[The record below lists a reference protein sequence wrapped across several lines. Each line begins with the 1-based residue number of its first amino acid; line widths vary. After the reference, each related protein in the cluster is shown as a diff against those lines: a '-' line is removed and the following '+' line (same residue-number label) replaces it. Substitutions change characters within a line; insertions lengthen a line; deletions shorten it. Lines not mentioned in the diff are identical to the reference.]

1 MRDKYFYEVMFD
13 DTSIDVSKEVGLVW
27 SIANSLRGAYTSDK
41 YKDVIIP
48 MVIIRR
54 FECALEAT
62 KGAVVAKH
70 KQNPNLPAALLCQ
83 VSKYPFYNYSE
94 YNLKRLLD
102 DSDNIASN
110 LKSYIEG
117 FSANIQLILEK
128 LLKFST
134 QIDKMDKSNRL
145 YSVVK
150 KFSDLD
156 LYPTHV
162 DSMKMGYI
170 FEDIIRRF
178 SENAEA
184 GDHYTPREVIRLMVN
199 VLLAEGCN
207 DLLTDEGKIATVL
220 DAACGSGGMLSTTYD
235 FLRRKN
241 PYVDVRLFGQ
251 EINPES
257 YAICLADMLIKGQ
270 DVKNIMGDEE
280 ANTLK
285 TDCFPD
291 QKMRLVIMNPP
302 FGTPWGGKDAP
313 EGQEKKVREENKKG
327 GRFEHGLPGTGDAQL
342 LFMQHAINK
351 LDEKNGRA
359 AIITNG
365 SPLFSGGTTSGESQI
380 RRWMLEEDL
389 IEAIIALPTQLFYN
403 TDIGIYIFILSR
415 NKRSDRRGKVQLINA
430 VDMWK
435 PLRKSLGKKRREIDR
450 DSMVKITELYS
461 NFEENQYCKIFPNE
475 EFMYKE
481 YAVYQPL
488 QRRGVLDE
496 ESIERLRT
504 SSYFTSNS
512 SIFNETDFD
521 QLKEMNP
528 RSAADEKKY
537 QKYLAGQQFVADVL
551 TILEANRSDR
561 IFMDYSEFE
570 KHLKS
575 LLGTVEGMSASRLTG
590 IAMVLAVMDK
600 TAVVQKDRKGEIVK
614 DTTTK
619 DTEIIKLTQ
628 DPEKYFEAEV
638 YPHVPDAIWLYE
650 FDPSKKVSV
659 SNRERIG
666 AEIAFT
672 QYFYEYSR
680 NDTAQ
685 GIHNKIA
692 QNTVAL
698 QHIFSVNDVEQRNL
712 DALISTY
719 EDQLQLGKK
728 YRDLFVLET
737 LLRGLDPTVELKD
750 SGLIW
755 FGKIPAHWEVKRI
768 KYVIKQGN
776 DGIKVGPFGST
787 LTNEVVSADD
797 GQFKVYGQANLIRR
811 DFEYGDNFV
820 TEDNYLRLKNYEVLP
835 YDIVVSMMG
844 TIGKCCVVPEGI
856 SPGIMDSHLI
866 KVRLSSLMFPQYF
879 EYLYES
885 EAVYEQLLLKSK
897 GSIMNGLNSTIVKNV
912 YMVVPPVEEQIAIC
926 RYINEHLSDAVE
938 VK

>member
-1 MRDKYFYEVMFD
+1 MKEKYFYEVMFD

-62 KGAVVAKH
+62 KDAVVARH

-83 VSKYPFYNYSE
+83 ISKYPFYNYSE

-102 DSDNIASN
+102 DSDSIASN

-156 LYPTHV
+156 LYPDHV

-199 VLLAEGCN
+199 VLLAEGCD
-207 DLLTDEGKIATVL
+207 DLLTEEGKIATVL
-220 DAACGSGGMLSTTYD
+220 DAACGSGGMLSTAYD

-270 DVKNIMGDEE
+270 DVKNIKGDEE

-285 TDCFPD
+285 IDCFPD

-313 EGQEKKVREENKKG
+313 EGQEKAVRAEFKKG

-359 AIITNG
+359 AIISNG

-389 IEAIIALPTQLFYN
+389 IEAIIALPSQLFYN

-415 NKRSDRRGKVQLINA
+415 NKRPGRRGKVQLINA

-450 DSMVKITELYS
+450 DSMAKITELYS
-461 NFEENQYCKIFPNE
+461 KFEENQYCKIFPNE

-488 QRRGVLDE
+488 QRRGVLDA

-504 SSYFTSNS
+504 SNYFTSNS
-512 SIFNETDFD
+512 SIFNEIDFE
-521 QLKEMNP
+521 QLQEMNP

-537 QKYLAGQQFVADVL
+537 QKYLAGRQFVADVL
-551 TILEANRSDR
+551 EILEANRSDR
-561 IFMDYSEFE
+561 VFMDYGEFE
-570 KHLKS
+570 KYLNS
-575 LLGTVEGMSASRLTG
+575 LLGKVKGMSASRLSG
-590 IAMVLAVMDK
+590 IAMELTIIDK
-600 TAVVQKDRKGEIVK
+600 TAVVQKDRKGEIIK

-638 YPHVPDAIWLYE
+638 YPHVPDAIWAYE
-650 FDPSKKVSV
+650 FDPKKKES
-659 SNRERIG
+659 STNKEKLG
-666 AEIAFT
+666 AEFPFT
-672 QYFYEYSR
+672 RFFYEYKEPEKA
-680 NDTAQ
+680 DDLLAQ
-685 GIHNKIA
+685 FMELEKSLSTKIA
-692 QNTVAL
+692 AL
-698 QHIFSVNDVEQRNL
+698 Q
-712 DALISTY
+712 
-719 EDQLQLGKK
+719 
-728 YRDLFVLET
+728 
-737 LLRGLDPTVELKD
+737 
-750 SGLIW
+750 
-755 FGKIPAHWEVKRI
+755 
-768 KYVIKQGN
+768 
-776 DGIKVGPFGST
+776 
-787 LTNEVVSADD
+787 
-797 GQFKVYGQANLIRR
+797 
-811 DFEYGDNFV
+811 
-820 TEDNYLRLKNYEVLP
+820 
-835 YDIVVSMMG
+835 
-844 TIGKCCVVPEGI
+844 
-856 SPGIMDSHLI
+856 
-866 KVRLSSLMFPQYF
+866 
-879 EYLYES
+879 ES
-885 EAVYEQLLLKSK
+885 E
-897 GSIMNGLNSTIVKNV
+897 GL
-912 YMVVPPVEEQIAIC
+912 
-926 RYINEHLSDAVE
+926 
-938 VK
+938 

>member
-1 MRDKYFYEVMFD
+1 MKEKYFYEVMFD
-13 DTSIDVSKEVGLVW
+13 DMSIDVSKEVGLVW

-62 KGAVVAKH
+62 KDAVVAKH

-102 DSDNIASN
+102 DSDNIAEN
-110 LKSYIEG
+110 LKSYIES

-128 LLKFST
+128 LLKFSM
-134 QIDKMDKSNRL
+134 QIEKMDKSNRL
-145 YSVVK
+145 YSVVR

-156 LYPTHV
+156 LYPEHV
-162 DSMKMGYI
+162 DSIKMGYI

-184 GDHYTPREVIRLMVN
+184 GDHYTPREVIRLMAN
-199 VLLAEGCN
+199 ILLAEGCD
-207 DLLTDEGKIATVL
+207 DLLTEEGKIATVL

-270 DVKNIMGDEE
+270 DIKNIKGEEE
-280 ANTLK
+280 ANTLT

-291 QKMRLVIMNPP
+291 QKMRLVVMNPP
-302 FGTPWGGKDAP
+302 FGKEWGGKDAP
-313 EGQEKKVREENKKG
+313 DGQEKAVRAEFKKG
-327 GRFEHGLPGTGDAQL
+327 GRFEHGLPGIGDSQL

-359 AIITNG
+359 AIISNG
-365 SPLFSGGTTSGESQI
+365 SSLFAGGTTSGESQI

-389 IEAIIALPTQLFYN
+389 IEAIIALPSQLFYN

-415 NKRSDRRGKVQLINA
+415 NKRPDRRGKVQLINA

-450 DSMVKITELYS
+450 ESMKTITELYY
-461 NFEENQYCKIFPNE
+461 NFEENEYCKIFPKE

-488 QRRGVLDE
+488 QRRGVLDAK
-496 ESIERLRT
+496 SIERLRT

-512 SIFNETDFD
+512 SIFNETDFE

-551 TILEANRSDR
+551 AILEANISKRV
-561 IFMDYSEFE
+561 FMDYGEFE
-570 KHLKS
+570 KYLKS
-575 LLGTVEGMSASRLTG
+575 LLDKVEGMSASRLSG
-590 IAMVLAVMDK
+590 IAMELTIMDK
-600 TAVVQKDRKGEIVK
+600 TAVIQKDRKGEIIK

-628 DPEKYFEAEV
+628 DPEKYFESEV
-638 YPHVPDAIWLYE
+638 YPHVPDAIWAYE
-650 FDPSKKVSV
+650 FDPKKKESAT
-659 SNRERIG
+659 NKEKLG
-666 AEIAFT
+666 AEFPFT
-672 QYFYEYSR
+672 RFFYEYKEPEKA
-680 NDTAQ
+680 DDLLAQ
-685 GIHNKIA
+685 FMELEKSLSEKIA
-692 QNTVAL
+692 AL
-698 QHIFSVNDVEQRNL
+698 Q
-712 DALISTY
+712 
-719 EDQLQLGKK
+719 
-728 YRDLFVLET
+728 
-737 LLRGLDPTVELKD
+737 
-750 SGLIW
+750 
-755 FGKIPAHWEVKRI
+755 
-768 KYVIKQGN
+768 
-776 DGIKVGPFGST
+776 
-787 LTNEVVSADD
+787 
-797 GQFKVYGQANLIRR
+797 
-811 DFEYGDNFV
+811 
-820 TEDNYLRLKNYEVLP
+820 
-835 YDIVVSMMG
+835 
-844 TIGKCCVVPEGI
+844 
-856 SPGIMDSHLI
+856 
-866 KVRLSSLMFPQYF
+866 
-879 EYLYES
+879 ES
-885 EAVYEQLLLKSK
+885 EGME
-897 GSIMNGLNSTIVKNV
+897 
-912 YMVVPPVEEQIAIC
+912 
-926 RYINEHLSDAVE
+926 
-938 VK
+938 

>member
-1 MRDKYFYEVMFD
+1 MKEKYFYEVMFD

-62 KGAVVAKH
+62 KDAVVAKH

-83 VSKYPFYNYSE
+83 DSKYPFYNYSE

-102 DSDNIASN
+102 DSDNIAEN
-110 LKSYIEG
+110 LKSYIES

-134 QIDKMDKSNRL
+134 QIEKMDKSNRL
-145 YSVVK
+145 YSVVR

-156 LYPTHV
+156 LYPEHV
-162 DSMKMGYI
+162 DSIKMGYI

-184 GDHYTPREVIRLMVN
+184 GDHYTPREVIRLMAN
-199 VLLAEGCN
+199 ILLAEGCD
-207 DLLTDEGKIATVL
+207 DLLTEEGKIATVL

-270 DVKNIMGDEE
+270 DIKNIKGEEE
-280 ANTLK
+280 ANTLT

-291 QKMRLVIMNPP
+291 QKMRLVVMNPP
-302 FGTPWGGKDAP
+302 FGKEWGGKDAP
-313 EGQEKKVREENKKG
+313 DGQEKAVRAEFKKG
-327 GRFEHGLPGTGDAQL
+327 GRFEHGLPGIGDSQL
-342 LFMQHAINK
+342 LFMQHAVNK

-359 AIITNG
+359 AIISNG
-365 SPLFSGGTTSGESQI
+365 SPLFAGGTTSGESQI

-389 IEAIIALPTQLFYN
+389 IEAIIALPSQLFYN

-415 NKRSDRRGKVQLINA
+415 NKRPDRRGKVQLINA

-450 DSMVKITELYS
+450 ESMKTITELYY
-461 NFEENQYCKIFPNE
+461 NFEENEYCKIFPNE

-481 YAVYQPL
+481 YTVYQPL
-488 QRRGVLDE
+488 QRRGVLDA

-512 SIFNETDFD
+512 SIFNETDFE

-528 RSAADEKKY
+528 RSAADAKKY

-551 TILEANRSDR
+551 AILEANISKRV
-561 IFMDYSEFE
+561 FMDYGEFE
-570 KHLKS
+570 KYLKS
-575 LLGTVEGMSASRLTG
+575 LLDKVEGMSASRLSG
-590 IAMVLAVMDK
+590 IAMELTIMDK
-600 TAVVQKDRKGEIVK
+600 TAVLQKDRKGEIIK

-638 YPHVPDAIWLYE
+638 YPHVPDAIWAYE
-650 FDPSKKVSV
+650 FDPEKKESAT
-659 SNRERIG
+659 NKEKLG
-666 AEIAFT
+666 AEFPFT
-672 QYFYEYSR
+672 RFFYEYKEPEKADDLLDQFMELEKSLSK
-680 NDTAQ
+680 
-685 GIHNKIA
+685 KIA
-692 QNTVAL
+692 AL
-698 QHIFSVNDVEQRNL
+698 KES
-712 DALISTY
+712 
-719 EDQLQLGKK
+719 
-728 YRDLFVLET
+728 
-737 LLRGLDPTVELKD
+737 
-750 SGLIW
+750 
-755 FGKIPAHWEVKRI
+755 
-768 KYVIKQGN
+768 
-776 DGIKVGPFGST
+776 
-787 LTNEVVSADD
+787 
-797 GQFKVYGQANLIRR
+797 
-811 DFEYGDNFV
+811 
-820 TEDNYLRLKNYEVLP
+820 
-835 YDIVVSMMG
+835 
-844 TIGKCCVVPEGI
+844 EGI
-856 SPGIMDSHLI
+856 
-866 KVRLSSLMFPQYF
+866 
-879 EYLYES
+879 E
-885 EAVYEQLLLKSK
+885 
-897 GSIMNGLNSTIVKNV
+897 
-912 YMVVPPVEEQIAIC
+912 
-926 RYINEHLSDAVE
+926 
-938 VK
+938 

>member
-1 MRDKYFYEVMFD
+1 MKEKYFYEVMFD

-62 KGAVVAKH
+62 KDAVVARH

-83 VSKYPFYNYSE
+83 ISKYPFYNYSD
-94 YNLKRLLD
+94 YTLKRLLD
-102 DSDNIASN
+102 DSDSIASN

-117 FSANIQLILEK
+117 FSANIQLVLEK

-156 LYPTHV
+156 LYPDHV

-199 VLLAEGCN
+199 VLLAEGCD
-207 DLLTDEGKIATVL
+207 DLLTEEGKIATVL
-220 DAACGSGGMLSTTYD
+220 DAACGSGGMRFTALD

-270 DVKNIMGDEE
+270 DVKNIKGDEE

-285 TDCFPD
+285 IDCFPD

-313 EGQEKKVREENKKG
+313 EGQEKAVRAEFKKG

-359 AIITNG
+359 AIISNG

-389 IEAIIALPTQLFYN
+389 IEAIIALPSQLFYN

-415 NKRSDRRGKVQLINA
+415 NKRPGRRGKVQLINA

-450 DSMVKITELYS
+450 DSMAKITELYS
-461 NFEENQYCKIFPNE
+461 KFEENQYCKIFPNE

-488 QRRGVLDE
+488 QRRGVLDA

-512 SIFNETDFD
+512 SIFNEIDFE
-521 QLKEMNP
+521 QLQEMNP

-551 TILEANRSDR
+551 AILEANLSERV
-561 IFMDYSEFE
+561 FMDYGVFE
-570 KHLKS
+570 KHLNS
-575 LLGTVEGMSASRLTG
+575 LLGKVKGMSASRLSG
-590 IAMVLAVMDK
+590 IAMELTIMDK
-600 TAVVQKDRKGEIVK
+600 TAVVQKDRKGEIIK

-638 YPHVPDAIWLYE
+638 YPHVPDAIWAYE
-650 FDPSKKVSV
+650 FDPKKKES
-659 SNRERIG
+659 STNKEKLG
-666 AEIAFT
+666 AEFPFT
-672 QYFYEYSR
+672 RFFYEYKEPEKA
-680 NDTAQ
+680 DDLLAQ
-685 GIHNKIA
+685 FMELEKSLSEKIA
-692 QNTVAL
+692 AL
-698 QHIFSVNDVEQRNL
+698 Q
-712 DALISTY
+712 
-719 EDQLQLGKK
+719 
-728 YRDLFVLET
+728 
-737 LLRGLDPTVELKD
+737 
-750 SGLIW
+750 
-755 FGKIPAHWEVKRI
+755 
-768 KYVIKQGN
+768 
-776 DGIKVGPFGST
+776 
-787 LTNEVVSADD
+787 
-797 GQFKVYGQANLIRR
+797 
-811 DFEYGDNFV
+811 
-820 TEDNYLRLKNYEVLP
+820 
-835 YDIVVSMMG
+835 
-844 TIGKCCVVPEGI
+844 
-856 SPGIMDSHLI
+856 
-866 KVRLSSLMFPQYF
+866 
-879 EYLYES
+879 ES
-885 EAVYEQLLLKSK
+885 E
-897 GSIMNGLNSTIVKNV
+897 
-912 YMVVPPVEEQIAIC
+912 
-926 RYINEHLSDAVE
+926 E
-938 VK
+938 V

>member
-1 MRDKYFYEVMFD
+1 MKEKYFYEVMFD

-62 KGAVVAKH
+62 KDAVVARH

-83 VSKYPFYNYSE
+83 ISKYPFYNYSD
-94 YNLKRLLD
+94 YTLKRLLD
-102 DSDNIASN
+102 DSDNIAEN
-110 LKSYIEG
+110 LKSYIES

-134 QIDKMDKSNRL
+134 QIEKMDKSNRL
-145 YSVVK
+145 YSVVR

-156 LYPTHV
+156 LYPEHV
-162 DSMKMGYI
+162 DSIKMGYI

-184 GDHYTPREVIRLMVN
+184 GDHYTPREVIRLMAN
-199 VLLAEGCN
+199 ILLAEGCD
-207 DLLTDEGKIATVL
+207 DLLTEEGKIATVL

-270 DVKNIMGDEE
+270 DIKNIKGEEE
-280 ANTLK
+280 ANTLT

-291 QKMRLVIMNPP
+291 QKMRLVVMNPP
-302 FGTPWGGKDAP
+302 FGKEWGGKDAP
-313 EGQEKKVREENKKG
+313 DGQEKAVRAEFKKG

-359 AIITNG
+359 AIISNG

-389 IEAIIALPTQLFYN
+389 IEAIIALPSQLFYN

-415 NKRSDRRGKVQLINA
+415 NKRPGRRGKVQLINA

-461 NFEENQYCKIFPNE
+461 KFEENQYCKIFPNE

-488 QRRGVLDE
+488 QRRGVLDA

-504 SSYFTSNS
+504 SNYFTSNS
-512 SIFNETDFD
+512 SIFNEIDFE
-521 QLKEMNP
+521 QLQEMNP

-537 QKYLAGQQFVADVL
+537 QKYLAGRQFVADVL
-551 TILEANRSDR
+551 EILEANRSDR
-561 IFMDYSEFE
+561 VFMDYGEFE
-570 KHLKS
+570 KYLNS
-575 LLGTVEGMSASRLTG
+575 LLGKVKGMSASRLSG
-590 IAMVLAVMDK
+590 IAMELTIIDK
-600 TAVVQKDRKGEIVK
+600 TAVVQKDRKGEIIK

-628 DPEKYFEAEV
+628 DPGKYFEMEV
-638 YPHVPDAIWLYE
+638 YPHVPDAIWAYE
-650 FDPSKKVSV
+650 FDPKKKESAT
-659 SNRERIG
+659 NKEKLG
-666 AEIAFT
+666 AEFPFT
-672 QYFYEYSR
+672 RFFYEYKEPEKA
-680 NDTAQ
+680 DDLLAQ
-685 GIHNKIA
+685 FMELEKSLSEKIA
-692 QNTVAL
+692 AL
-698 QHIFSVNDVEQRNL
+698 Q
-712 DALISTY
+712 
-719 EDQLQLGKK
+719 
-728 YRDLFVLET
+728 
-737 LLRGLDPTVELKD
+737 
-750 SGLIW
+750 
-755 FGKIPAHWEVKRI
+755 
-768 KYVIKQGN
+768 
-776 DGIKVGPFGST
+776 
-787 LTNEVVSADD
+787 
-797 GQFKVYGQANLIRR
+797 
-811 DFEYGDNFV
+811 
-820 TEDNYLRLKNYEVLP
+820 
-835 YDIVVSMMG
+835 
-844 TIGKCCVVPEGI
+844 
-856 SPGIMDSHLI
+856 
-866 KVRLSSLMFPQYF
+866 
-879 EYLYES
+879 ES
-885 EAVYEQLLLKSK
+885 E
-897 GSIMNGLNSTIVKNV
+897 
-912 YMVVPPVEEQIAIC
+912 
-926 RYINEHLSDAVE
+926 E
-938 VK
+938 V

>member
-1 MRDKYFYEVMFD
+1 MKEKYFYEVMFD

-62 KGAVVAKH
+62 KDAVVARH

-83 VSKYPFYNYSE
+83 ISKYPFYNYSD
-94 YNLKRLLD
+94 YTLKRLLD
-102 DSDNIASN
+102 DSDNIAEN
-110 LKSYIEG
+110 LKSYIES

-134 QIDKMDKSNRL
+134 QIEKMDKSNRL
-145 YSVVK
+145 YSVVR

-156 LYPTHV
+156 LYPEHV
-162 DSMKMGYI
+162 DSIKMGYI

-184 GDHYTPREVIRLMVN
+184 GDHYTPREVIRLMAN
-199 VLLAEGCN
+199 ILLAEGCD
-207 DLLTDEGKIATVL
+207 DLLTEEGKIATVL

-270 DVKNIMGDEE
+270 DIKNIKGEEE
-280 ANTLK
+280 ANTLT

-291 QKMRLVIMNPP
+291 QKMRLVVMNPP
-302 FGTPWGGKDAP
+302 FGKEWGGKDAP
-313 EGQEKKVREENKKG
+313 DGQEKAVRAEFKKG

-359 AIITNG
+359 AIISNG

-389 IEAIIALPTQLFYN
+389 IEAIIALPSQLFYN

-415 NKRSDRRGKVQLINA
+415 NKRPGRRGKVQLINA

-461 NFEENQYCKIFPNE
+461 KFEENQYCKIFPNE

-488 QRRGVLDE
+488 QRRGVLDA

-504 SSYFTSNS
+504 SNYFTSNS
-512 SIFNETDFD
+512 SIFNEIDFE
-521 QLKEMNP
+521 QLQEMNP
-528 RSAADEKKY
+528 RNAADEKKY
-537 QKYLAGQQFVADVL
+537 QKYLAGRQFVADVL
-551 TILEANRSDR
+551 EILEANRSDR
-561 IFMDYSEFE
+561 VFMDYGEFE
-570 KHLKS
+570 KYLNS
-575 LLGTVEGMSASRLTG
+575 LLGKVKGMSASRLSG
-590 IAMVLAVMDK
+590 IAMELTIIDK
-600 TAVVQKDRKGEIVK
+600 NAVVQKDRKGEIIK

-638 YPHVPDAIWLYE
+638 YPHVPDAIWAYE
-650 FDPSKKVSV
+650 FDPKKKES
-659 SNRERIG
+659 STNKEKLG
-666 AEIAFT
+666 AEFPFT
-672 QYFYEYSR
+672 RFFYEYKEPEKA
-680 NDTAQ
+680 DDLLAQ
-685 GIHNKIA
+685 FMELEKSLSEKIA
-692 QNTVAL
+692 AL
-698 QHIFSVNDVEQRNL
+698 QE
-712 DALISTY
+712 
-719 EDQLQLGKK
+719 
-728 YRDLFVLET
+728 
-737 LLRGLDPTVELKD
+737 
-750 SGLIW
+750 
-755 FGKIPAHWEVKRI
+755 
-768 KYVIKQGN
+768 
-776 DGIKVGPFGST
+776 
-787 LTNEVVSADD
+787 NEGV
-797 GQFKVYGQANLIRR
+797 
-811 DFEYGDNFV
+811 
-820 TEDNYLRLKNYEVLP
+820 
-835 YDIVVSMMG
+835 
-844 TIGKCCVVPEGI
+844 
-856 SPGIMDSHLI
+856 
-866 KVRLSSLMFPQYF
+866 
-879 EYLYES
+879 
-885 EAVYEQLLLKSK
+885 
-897 GSIMNGLNSTIVKNV
+897 
-912 YMVVPPVEEQIAIC
+912 
-926 RYINEHLSDAVE
+926 
-938 VK
+938 

>member
-1 MRDKYFYEVMFD
+1 MF
-13 DTSIDVSKEVGLVW
+13 IVNGVSG
-27 SIANSLRGAYTSDK
+27 
-41 YKDVIIP
+41 
-48 MVIIRR
+48 
-54 FECALEAT
+54 
-62 KGAVVAKH
+62 
-70 KQNPNLPAALLCQ
+70 ALLHCINFR
-83 VSKYPFYNYSE
+83 V
-94 YNLKRLLD
+94 
-102 DSDNIASN
+102 
-110 LKSYIEG
+110 
-117 FSANIQLILEK
+117 
-128 LLKFST
+128 
-134 QIDKMDKSNRL
+134 
-145 YSVVK
+145 
-150 KFSDLD
+150 
-156 LYPTHV
+156 
-162 DSMKMGYI
+162 
-170 FEDIIRRF
+170 
-178 SENAEA
+178 
-184 GDHYTPREVIRLMVN
+184 
-199 VLLAEGCN
+199 
-207 DLLTDEGKIATVL
+207 AT

-327 GRFEHGLPGTGDAQL
+327 GRFEHGLPGTGDSQL

-415 NKRSDRRGKVQLINA
+415 NKRPDRRGKVQLINA

-450 DSMVKITELYS
+450 DSMKRITELYS
-461 NFEENQYCKIFPNE
+461 NFEENRYCKIFPNE

-488 QRRGVLDE
+488 QRRGVLDA

-512 SIFNETDFD
+512 SIFNETDFE

-537 QKYLAGQQFVADVL
+537 QKYLAGQQFVTDVL
-551 TILEANRSDR
+551 NILEANRSDR
-561 IFMDYSEFE
+561 VFVDYGEFE
-570 KHLKS
+570 KYLKS
-575 LLGTVEGMSASRLTG
+575 LLGKVKGMSASRLTG

-600 TAVVQKDRKGEIVK
+600 TAVVQKDRNGKIIK

-638 YPHVPDAIWLYE
+638 YPHVPDAICLYE
-650 FDPSKKVSV
+650 FDPSKKVNI

-666 AEIAFT
+666 AEIAFS
-672 QYFYEYSR
+672 QYFYEYNR
-680 NDTAQ
+680 KDTAQ

-719 EDQLQLGKK
+719 EDQLQLVKK

-755 FGKIPAHWEVKRI
+755 FGKIPTHWEVKRI
-768 KYVIKQGN
+768 KYIIKQGN
-776 DGIKVGPFGST
+776 DGIKVGPFGSA

-811 DFEYGDNFV
+811 DFEYGDNFI
-820 TEDNYLRLKNYEVLP
+820 TEDNYLHLKNYEVLP
-835 YDIVVSMMG
+835 NDIVVSMMG

-866 KVRLSSLMFPQYF
+866 KVRLSGLMFPQYF

-926 RYINEHLSDAVE
+926 RYINEHLSDVEE

>member
-1 MRDKYFYEVMFD
+1 MKEKYFYEVMFD

-62 KGAVVAKH
+62 KDAVVAKH

-83 VSKYPFYNYSE
+83 DSKYPFYNYSE

-102 DSDNIASN
+102 DSDNIAEN
-110 LKSYIEG
+110 LKSYIES

-134 QIDKMDKSNRL
+134 QIEKMDKSNRL
-145 YSVVK
+145 YSVVR

-156 LYPTHV
+156 LYPEHV
-162 DSMKMGYI
+162 DSIKMGYI

-184 GDHYTPREVIRLMVN
+184 GDHYTPREVIRLMAN
-199 VLLAEGCN
+199 ILLAEGCD
-207 DLLTDEGKIATVL
+207 DLLTEEGKIATVL

-270 DVKNIMGDEE
+270 DIKNIKGEEE
-280 ANTLK
+280 ANTLT

-291 QKMRLVIMNPP
+291 QKMRLVVMNPP
-302 FGTPWGGKDAP
+302 FGKEWGGKDAP
-313 EGQEKKVREENKKG
+313 DGQEKAVRAEFKKG
-327 GRFEHGLPGTGDAQL
+327 GRFEHGLPGIGDSQL

-359 AIITNG
+359 AIISNG
-365 SPLFSGGTTSGESQI
+365 SPLFAGGTTSGESQI

-389 IEAIIALPTQLFYN
+389 IEAIIALPSQLFYN

-415 NKRSDRRGKVQLINA
+415 NKRPDRRGKVQLINA

-450 DSMVKITELYS
+450 ESMKKITELYY
-461 NFEENQYCKIFPNE
+461 NFEENEYCKIFPNE

-488 QRRGVLDE
+488 QRRGVLDA

-512 SIFNETDFD
+512 SIFNEPDFE

-551 TILEANRSDR
+551 AILEANLSERV
-561 IFMDYSEFE
+561 FMDYGVFE
-570 KHLKS
+570 KHLNS
-575 LLGTVEGMSASRLTG
+575 LLGKVKGMSASRLSG
-590 IAMVLAVMDK
+590 IAMELTIMDK
-600 TAVVQKDRKGEIVK
+600 TAVVQKDRKGEIIK

-638 YPHVPDAIWLYE
+638 YPHVPDAIWAYE
-650 FDPSKKVSV
+650 FDPKKKES
-659 SNRERIG
+659 STNKEKLG
-666 AEIAFT
+666 AEFPFT
-672 QYFYEYSR
+672 RFFYEYKEPEKA
-680 NDTAQ
+680 DDLLAQ
-685 GIHNKIA
+685 FMELEKSLSEKIA
-692 QNTVAL
+692 VL
-698 QHIFSVNDVEQRNL
+698 Q
-712 DALISTY
+712 
-719 EDQLQLGKK
+719 
-728 YRDLFVLET
+728 
-737 LLRGLDPTVELKD
+737 
-750 SGLIW
+750 
-755 FGKIPAHWEVKRI
+755 
-768 KYVIKQGN
+768 
-776 DGIKVGPFGST
+776 
-787 LTNEVVSADD
+787 
-797 GQFKVYGQANLIRR
+797 
-811 DFEYGDNFV
+811 
-820 TEDNYLRLKNYEVLP
+820 
-835 YDIVVSMMG
+835 
-844 TIGKCCVVPEGI
+844 
-856 SPGIMDSHLI
+856 
-866 KVRLSSLMFPQYF
+866 
-879 EYLYES
+879 ES
-885 EAVYEQLLLKSK
+885 EGV
-897 GSIMNGLNSTIVKNV
+897 
-912 YMVVPPVEEQIAIC
+912 
-926 RYINEHLSDAVE
+926 
-938 VK
+938 

>member
-1 MRDKYFYEVMFD
+1 MKEKYFYEVMFD

-62 KGAVVAKH
+62 KDAVVAKH

-83 VSKYPFYNYSE
+83 DSKYPFYNYSE

-102 DSDNIASN
+102 DSDNIAEN
-110 LKSYIEG
+110 LKSYIES

-134 QIDKMDKSNRL
+134 QIEKMDKSKRL
-145 YSVVK
+145 YSVVR

-156 LYPTHV
+156 LYPEHV
-162 DSMKMGYI
+162 DSIKMGYI

-184 GDHYTPREVIRLMVN
+184 GDHYTPREVIRLMAN
-199 VLLAEGCN
+199 ILLAEGCD
-207 DLLTDEGKIATVL
+207 DLLTEEGKIATVL

-270 DVKNIMGDEE
+270 DIKNIKGEEE
-280 ANTLK
+280 ANTLT

-291 QKMRLVIMNPP
+291 QKMRLVVMNPP
-302 FGTPWGGKDAP
+302 FGKEWGGKDAP
-313 EGQEKKVREENKKG
+313 DGQEKAVRAEFKKG
-327 GRFEHGLPGTGDAQL
+327 GRFEHGLPGIGDSQL

-359 AIITNG
+359 AIISNG

-389 IEAIIALPTQLFYN
+389 IEAIIALPSQLFYN

-415 NKRSDRRGKVQLINA
+415 NKRPGRRGKVQLINA

-461 NFEENQYCKIFPNE
+461 KFEENQYCKIFPNE

-488 QRRGVLDE
+488 QRRGVLDA

-512 SIFNETDFD
+512 SIFNEIDFE
-521 QLKEMNP
+521 QLQEMNP

-551 TILEANRSDR
+551 AILEANLSERV
-561 IFMDYSEFE
+561 FMDYGVFE
-570 KHLKS
+570 KHLNS
-575 LLGTVEGMSASRLTG
+575 LLGKVKGMSASRLSG
-590 IAMVLAVMDK
+590 IAMELTIMDK
-600 TAVVQKDRKGEIVK
+600 TAVVQKDRKGEIIK

-638 YPHVPDAIWLYE
+638 YPHVPDAIWAYE
-650 FDPSKKVSV
+650 FDPKKKESAT
-659 SNRERIG
+659 NKEKLG
-666 AEIAFT
+666 AEFPFT
-672 QYFYEYSR
+672 RFFYEYKEPEKA
-680 NDTAQ
+680 DDLLAQ
-685 GIHNKIA
+685 FMELEKSLSKKIA
-692 QNTVAL
+692 AL
-698 QHIFSVNDVEQRNL
+698 Q
-712 DALISTY
+712 
-719 EDQLQLGKK
+719 
-728 YRDLFVLET
+728 
-737 LLRGLDPTVELKD
+737 
-750 SGLIW
+750 
-755 FGKIPAHWEVKRI
+755 
-768 KYVIKQGN
+768 
-776 DGIKVGPFGST
+776 
-787 LTNEVVSADD
+787 
-797 GQFKVYGQANLIRR
+797 
-811 DFEYGDNFV
+811 
-820 TEDNYLRLKNYEVLP
+820 
-835 YDIVVSMMG
+835 
-844 TIGKCCVVPEGI
+844 
-856 SPGIMDSHLI
+856 
-866 KVRLSSLMFPQYF
+866 
-879 EYLYES
+879 ES
-885 EAVYEQLLLKSK
+885 E
-897 GSIMNGLNSTIVKNV
+897 
-912 YMVVPPVEEQIAIC
+912 
-926 RYINEHLSDAVE
+926 E
-938 VK
+938 V

>member
-13 DTSIDVSKEVGLVW
+13 DKSIDVSKEVGLVW

-62 KGAVVAKH
+62 KDAVVAKH

-94 YNLKRLLD
+94 YTLKRLLD
-102 DSDNIASN
+102 DSDSIASN

-156 LYPTHV
+156 LYPAHV

-220 DAACGSGGMLSTTYD
+220 DAACGSGGMLSTAYD

-415 NKRSDRRGKVQLINA
+415 NKRPDRRGKVQLINA

-450 DSMVKITELYS
+450 DSMKKITELYS
-461 NFEENQYCKIFPNE
+461 NFEENQYCQIFPNE

-488 QRRGVLDE
+488 QRRGVLDA

-512 SIFNETDFD
+512 SIFNETDFE

-537 QKYLAGQQFVADVL
+537 QKYLAGQQFVVDVL
-551 TILEANRSDR
+551 TILEANRSDQM
-561 IFMDYSEFE
+561 FMDYGEFE
-570 KHLKS
+570 KYLKS
-575 LLGTVEGMSASRLTG
+575 LLGKVEGMSTSRLTG

-638 YPHVPDAIWLYE
+638 YPHVPDAIWAYE
-650 FDPSKKVSV
+650 FDPEKKESAT
-659 SNRERIG
+659 NKEKLG
-666 AEIAFT
+666 AEFPFT
-672 QYFYEYSR
+672 RFFYEYKEPEKADDLLVQFMELEKSLSE
-680 NDTAQ
+680 
-685 GIHNKIA
+685 KIA
-692 QNTVAL
+692 AL
-698 QHIFSVNDVEQRNL
+698 Q
-712 DALISTY
+712 
-719 EDQLQLGKK
+719 
-728 YRDLFVLET
+728 
-737 LLRGLDPTVELKD
+737 
-750 SGLIW
+750 
-755 FGKIPAHWEVKRI
+755 
-768 KYVIKQGN
+768 
-776 DGIKVGPFGST
+776 
-787 LTNEVVSADD
+787 
-797 GQFKVYGQANLIRR
+797 
-811 DFEYGDNFV
+811 
-820 TEDNYLRLKNYEVLP
+820 
-835 YDIVVSMMG
+835 
-844 TIGKCCVVPEGI
+844 
-856 SPGIMDSHLI
+856 
-866 KVRLSSLMFPQYF
+866 
-879 EYLYES
+879 ES
-885 EAVYEQLLLKSK
+885 EE
-897 GSIMNGLNSTIVKNV
+897 I
-912 YMVVPPVEEQIAIC
+912 
-926 RYINEHLSDAVE
+926 
-938 VK
+938 

>member
-62 KGAVVAKH
+62 KDAVVAKH
-70 KQNPNLPAALLCQ
+70 KQNPSLPAAILCQ
-83 VSKYPFYNYSE
+83 VSKYPFYNTSE
-94 YNLKRLLD
+94 FTLKRLLD
-102 DSDNIASN
+102 DSDSIASN

-156 LYPTHV
+156 LYPEHV

-207 DLLTDEGKIATVL
+207 DLLTEEGKIATVL
-220 DAACGSGGMLSTTYD
+220 DAACGSGGMLSTAYD

-270 DVKNIMGDEE
+270 DIKNIMGDEE

-313 EGQEKKVREENKKG
+313 EGQEKAVREENKKG

-359 AIITNG
+359 AIITNA

-415 NKRSDRRGKVQLINA
+415 NKRPDRRGKVQLINA

-450 DSMVKITELYS
+450 DSMKKITELYS
-461 NFEENQYCKIFPNE
+461 DFVENQYCKIFPNE

-488 QRRGVLDE
+488 QRRGVLDAE
-496 ESIERLRT
+496 NIERLRT

-512 SIFNETDFD
+512 SIFNETDFE

-551 TILEANRSDR
+551 NILEANRSDR
-561 IFMDYSEFE
+561 VFMDYGEFE
-570 KHLKS
+570 KYLKS
-575 LLGTVEGMSASRLTG
+575 LLGKVEGMSASRLTG
-590 IAMVLAVMDK
+590 IAMVLAVIDK
-600 TAVVQKDRKGEIVK
+600 TAVVQKDRRGEIIK
-614 DTTTK
+614 DTATK

-628 DPEKYFEAEV
+628 DPEEYFLREV
-638 YPHVPDAIWLYE
+638 YPHVPDAIWVYE
-650 FDPSKKVSV
+650 YDPEKKESA
-659 SNRERIG
+659 SNREKLG
-666 AEIAFT
+666 AEFPFT
-672 QYFYEYSR
+672 RFFYEYEEPEKA
-680 NDTAQ
+680 DDLLAQ
-685 GIHNKIA
+685 FMELEKVLSEKIA
-692 QNTVAL
+692 AL
-698 QHIFSVNDVEQRNL
+698 Q
-712 DALISTY
+712 
-719 EDQLQLGKK
+719 
-728 YRDLFVLET
+728 
-737 LLRGLDPTVELKD
+737 
-750 SGLIW
+750 
-755 FGKIPAHWEVKRI
+755 
-768 KYVIKQGN
+768 
-776 DGIKVGPFGST
+776 
-787 LTNEVVSADD
+787 
-797 GQFKVYGQANLIRR
+797 
-811 DFEYGDNFV
+811 
-820 TEDNYLRLKNYEVLP
+820 
-835 YDIVVSMMG
+835 
-844 TIGKCCVVPEGI
+844 
-856 SPGIMDSHLI
+856 
-866 KVRLSSLMFPQYF
+866 
-879 EYLYES
+879 ES
-885 EAVYEQLLLKSK
+885 EGV
-897 GSIMNGLNSTIVKNV
+897 
-912 YMVVPPVEEQIAIC
+912 
-926 RYINEHLSDAVE
+926 
-938 VK
+938 

>member
-1 MRDKYFYEVMFD
+1 MKGGAELPAKVASDKASKRAKKSLGALIVRCRGTLSQSQLAKRVGLPRSNMKYIEDGVNAPTADVYDKLIKELMPDLQTRQRMDRLYMAIRKVPPPDVCRTITQNKDLVDAMRKLDGCNLTPDQIKSVTTLFASFQENREGEPTMRDKYFYEVMFD

-62 KGAVVAKH
+62 KDSVVAKH

-83 VSKYPFYNYSE
+83 VSKYPFYNTSE
-94 YNLKRLLD
+94 FTLKHLLD
-102 DSDNIASN
+102 DSDSIASN

-156 LYPTHV
+156 LYPAHV

-327 GRFEHGLPGTGDAQL
+327 GRFEHGLPGTSDAQL

-415 NKRSDRRGKVQLINA
+415 NKRPDRRGKVQLINA

-488 QRRGVLDE
+488 QRRGVLDA

-512 SIFNETDFD
+512 SIFNETDFE

-551 TILEANRSDR
+551 NILEANHSDR
-561 IFMDYSEFE
+561 VFMDYGEFE
-570 KHLKS
+570 KYLKS
-575 LLGTVEGMSASRLTG
+575 LLGKVEGMSASRLTG

-600 TAVVQKDRKGEIVK
+600 TAVVQKDRKGEIIR

-638 YPHVPDAIWLYE
+638 YPHVPDAIWAYE
-650 FDPSKKVSV
+650 FDPEKKESAT
-659 SNRERIG
+659 NKEKLG
-666 AEIAFT
+666 AEFPFT
-672 QYFYEYSR
+672 RFFYEYKEPEKA
-680 NDTAQ
+680 DDLLAQ
-685 GIHNKIA
+685 FMELEKSLSEKIA
-692 QNTVAL
+692 AL
-698 QHIFSVNDVEQRNL
+698 Q
-712 DALISTY
+712 
-719 EDQLQLGKK
+719 
-728 YRDLFVLET
+728 
-737 LLRGLDPTVELKD
+737 
-750 SGLIW
+750 
-755 FGKIPAHWEVKRI
+755 
-768 KYVIKQGN
+768 
-776 DGIKVGPFGST
+776 
-787 LTNEVVSADD
+787 
-797 GQFKVYGQANLIRR
+797 
-811 DFEYGDNFV
+811 
-820 TEDNYLRLKNYEVLP
+820 
-835 YDIVVSMMG
+835 
-844 TIGKCCVVPEGI
+844 
-856 SPGIMDSHLI
+856 
-866 KVRLSSLMFPQYF
+866 
-879 EYLYES
+879 ES
-885 EAVYEQLLLKSK
+885 EGE
-897 GSIMNGLNSTIVKNV
+897 
-912 YMVVPPVEEQIAIC
+912 
-926 RYINEHLSDAVE
+926 
-938 VK
+938 

>member
-54 FECALEAT
+54 FECALEST
-62 KGAVVAKH
+62 KDAVVAKH

-94 YNLKRLLD
+94 YTLKRLLD
-102 DSDNIASN
+102 DSDSIASN

-156 LYPTHV
+156 LYPAHV

-351 LDEKNGRA
+351 LNEKNGRA

-415 NKRSDRRGKVQLINA
+415 NKRPDRRGKVQLINA

-450 DSMVKITELYS
+450 DSMIKITELYS

-488 QRRGVLDE
+488 QRRGVLDA

-512 SIFNETDFD
+512 SIFNETDFE

-537 QKYLAGQQFVADVL
+537 QKYLAGQQFVVDVL
-551 TILEANRSDR
+551 TILEANRSDQM
-561 IFMDYSEFE
+561 FMDYGEFE
-570 KHLKS
+570 KYLKS
-575 LLGTVEGMSASRLTG
+575 LLGKVEGMSTSRLTG

-600 TAVVQKDRKGEIVK
+600 TAVIQKDRKGEIIK

-638 YPHVPDAIWLYE
+638 YPHVPDAIWAYE
-650 FDPSKKVSV
+650 FDPEKKESAT
-659 SNRERIG
+659 NKEKLG
-666 AEIAFT
+666 AEFPFT
-672 QYFYEYSR
+672 RFFYEYKEPEKADDLLVQFMELEKSLSE
-680 NDTAQ
+680 
-685 GIHNKIA
+685 KIA
-692 QNTVAL
+692 AL
-698 QHIFSVNDVEQRNL
+698 QES
-712 DALISTY
+712 
-719 EDQLQLGKK
+719 
-728 YRDLFVLET
+728 
-737 LLRGLDPTVELKD
+737 
-750 SGLIW
+750 
-755 FGKIPAHWEVKRI
+755 
-768 KYVIKQGN
+768 
-776 DGIKVGPFGST
+776 
-787 LTNEVVSADD
+787 
-797 GQFKVYGQANLIRR
+797 
-811 DFEYGDNFV
+811 
-820 TEDNYLRLKNYEVLP
+820 
-835 YDIVVSMMG
+835 
-844 TIGKCCVVPEGI
+844 EGI
-856 SPGIMDSHLI
+856 
-866 KVRLSSLMFPQYF
+866 
-879 EYLYES
+879 
-885 EAVYEQLLLKSK
+885 
-897 GSIMNGLNSTIVKNV
+897 
-912 YMVVPPVEEQIAIC
+912 
-926 RYINEHLSDAVE
+926 
-938 VK
+938 